1 MSMKYTRMSGLGVLF
16 GLACG
21 LTTTPAHALTWKG
34 HTWNVTNGGMAGVC
48 QGHPNNVS
56 VDSNGYL
63 HLQITNDA
71 GTWTA
76 AELFTND
83 ELGTGTFQW
92 QVDGAIDK
100 FAPWIV
106 LGLFPYGPA
115 AGIGTDGTNEIDIE
129 YSVWGHAGGPN
140 GDWTDYPAS
149 GKTIGELAY
158 TFDLGGS
165 TLSTSRFVWGKTSI
179 ESFLMGGIATID
191 STAGLIK
198 SWTYSPPNPAV
209 NIPQQALPLGMNL
222 WCFQAP
228 PAGAENVEVVIRDFQ
243 MVPEG
248 AGSDDGGVD
257 SGGEG
262 SSDVSDGSSAS
273 GMASGSGSGDS
284 GIGGSGIGGSGDTA
298 DSGTAGG
305 SGSSGTVVG
314 SASNAASGI
323 GAGGSGSSTG
333 SSSATTS
340 GGIEAGGRA
349 TGGSAGSGGMSS
361 GNSVAPH
368 EAPAPAP
375 GCSCSTVGDGPPD
388 SSFPALGI
396 ASALAA
402 LAIARA
408 RTTSLRG
415 AVARNA
421 GAETHHAGR
430 TVECARLP

>member
-1 MSMKYTRMSGLGVLF
+1 MSMKYARTSGLGVLF
-16 GLACG
+16 GLACA

-48 QGHPNNVS
+48 QGNPNNVS
-56 VDSNGYL
+56 VDGNGYL
-63 HLQITNDA
+63 HLQITNNG

-76 AELFTND
+76 AELFTSD
-83 ELGTGTFQW
+83 ELGMGTFQW

-158 TFDLGGS
+158 TFDLGGG
-165 TLSTSRFVWGKTSI
+165 TLSTSRFVWVTTSI
-179 ESFLMGGIATID
+179 ESFLMGGIAAID

-198 SWTYSPPNPAV
+198 SWTYSPPNPTV

-228 PAGAENVEVVIRDFQ
+228 PAGAQNVEIVIRDFQ
-243 MVPEG
+243 MLPEG
-248 AGSDDGGVD
+248 AGGNDTGADG
-257 SGGEG
+257 GGEG
-262 SSDVSDGSSAS
+262 GSDVGDGSSTS
-273 GMASGSGSGDS
+273 GMASGMGSGGSS
-284 GIGGSGIGGSGDTA
+284 GNGGSSGG
-298 DSGTAGG
+298 GTAGG

-314 SASNAASGI
+314 SAGSAANASG
-323 GAGGSGSSTG
+323 ADSASGSTSG
-333 SSSATTS
+333 NSSVTTS
-340 GGIEAGGRA
+340 GGIEGGGRA
-349 TGGSAGSGGMSS
+349 TGGSSGSGGMSS
-361 GNSVAPH
+361 GNSSAPR
-368 EAPAPAP
+368 EATAPAS
-375 GCSCSTVGDGPPD
+375 GCSCSTVGDGPAD
-388 SSFPALGI
+388 SSFPALG
-396 ASALAA
+396 LACVLVA

-408 RTTSLRG
+408 RATSLRG
-415 AVARNA
+415 AVTRNA
-421 GAETHHAGR
+421 GAETHYAGR
-430 TVECARLP
+430 TVERTSLP

>member
-21 LTTTPAHALTWKG
+21 LATTPAHALTWKG
-34 HTWNVTNGGMAGVC
+34 HTWNVTSGGMAGVC
-48 QGHPNNVS
+48 QGNPNNVS
-56 VDSNGYL
+56 VDSDGYL
-63 HLQITNDA
+63 HLQITNDG

-158 TFDLGGS
+158 TFDLGGG

-228 PAGAENVEVVIRDFQ
+228 PAGAENVEIVIRDFQ

-248 AGSDDGGVD
+248 EGSDDGGVD

-262 SSDVSDGSSAS
+262 SSDVSDSSSAS
-273 GMASGSGSGDS
+273 GMASGSGSG
-284 GIGGSGIGGSGDTA
+284 GSGASGSGDTA
-298 DSGTAGG
+298 DGSTDGG
-305 SGSSGTVVG
+305 SASSGTVVG
-314 SASNAASGI
+314 SAGNVASGSSA
-323 GAGGSGSSTG
+323 GGGSGSTSGNT
-333 SSSATTS
+333 SATTS
-340 GGIEAGGRA
+340 GGIQGGGQA
-349 TGGSAGSGGMSS
+349 ASESAGSGGVSS
-361 GNSVAPH
+361 GCSIVPH
-368 EAPAPAP
+368 EATAPAS
-375 GCSCSTVGDGPPD
+375 GCSCSTVGDGPAD

-408 RTTSLRG
+408 RATSLRG
-415 AVARNA
+415 AVTRNA